1 VHGGAAKAIY
11 VYARRALLL
20 LARPAWFLVTHEKMI
35 ELHVK
40 VRDVDGEPE
49 QVGGDFIDGG
59 MLQRLAELRES
70 KEDIRRIAQGGLTT
84 WR

>member
-1 VHGGAAKAIY
+1 VAPGDVPDFDGIDQ
-11 VYARRALLL
+11 
-20 LARPAWFLVTHEKMI
+20 LADGFPQRWEHTLEPCVKKQWFLVTHEKMI

-59 MLQRLAELRES
+59 HAS
-70 KEDIRRIAQGGLTT
+70 KVGGVEGI
-84 WR
+84 